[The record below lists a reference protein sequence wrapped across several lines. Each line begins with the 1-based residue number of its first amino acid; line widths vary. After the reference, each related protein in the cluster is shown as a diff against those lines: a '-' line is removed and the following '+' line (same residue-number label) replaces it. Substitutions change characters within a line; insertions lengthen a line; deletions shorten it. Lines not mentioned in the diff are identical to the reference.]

1 MGFVGVG
8 HLRGVQPGPTIGI
21 ALSGGGA
28 RGIAHIGVLKA
39 LIEAGLPPTVVAGTS
54 SGAIVGCLYAHG
66 ASVEELTM
74 FARVGTGLSLLRVG
88 NPLKG
93 LIKLTLLREKLEGV
107 LESDDFDCLRYPL
120 VVTAS
125 DLQRGR
131 LQLFEAG
138 PLISAVQASCAIPL
152 VFRPVEID
160 GRQYI
165 DGGLYMNLPAQ
176 PIRHRSD
183 VLIGS
188 DVMPIDVAEAAPFTT
203 VVGIGQRVFDLSLAQ
218 NSQASRA
225 VCDVLIDPPDIFGFN
240 VYNFSR
246 ADELIE
252 HGYDAA
258 RSLIPTIRELVA
270 NEADG

>member
-1 MGFVGVG
+1 MDKK
-8 HLRGVQPGPTIGI
+8 PTVGI

-39 LIEAGLPPTVVAGTS
+39 LLEAGIRPTVVAGTS
-54 SGAIVGCLYAHG
+54 SGAIVACLYAHG
-66 ASVEELTM
+66 ASIDELTA
-74 FARVGTGLSLLRVG
+74 FASVGTGISLLRVG

-131 LQLFEAG
+131 LTLFESG
-138 PLISAVQASCAIPL
+138 ELISAVQASCAIPL

-160 GRQYI
+160 GVQHI
-165 DGGLYMNLPAQ
+165 DGGLYMNLPAE
-176 PIRHRSD
+176 PIRDRCD
-183 VLIGS
+183 LLIGS
-188 DVMPIDVAEAAPFTT
+188 DVMPVDSAEAGPFTT
-203 VVGIGQRVFDLSLAQ
+203 IVGIGQRVFDLSLAQ
-218 NSQASRA
+218 NSQRSRA
-225 VCDVLIDPPDIFGFN
+225 ACDVLIDPPEIFGFN

-246 ADELIE
+246 TEELIE
-252 HGYDAA
+252 QGYVATRA
-258 RSLIPTIRELVA
+258 MLPAIEEQLGQISRELSDA
-270 NEADG
+270 